1 MKFLKYA
8 LFTILGLIGL
18 ALVVAA
24 FVPKTFHA
32 EGSAVINKPNAE
44 VFNYV
49 KHIKNQENFGVWFEQ
64 DPNII
69 KTSEGTDGTE
79 GFKYSWKSEEV
90 GNGSQVI
97 TKITENSRVDIDL
110 FLMDNTKPAKSFF
123 TTEEV
128 SENQTK
134 VRWVVDGEMP
144 YPFNLMGLVYNMNKD
159 FEQGTANLKAVL
171 EKQ

>member
-1 MKFLKYA
+1 MKFLKYT
-8 LFTILGLIGL
+8 LLTLLGLVAL
-18 ALVVAA
+18 ALIAA
-24 FVPKTFHA
+24 AILPKTFHA

-49 KHIKNQENFGVWFEQ
+49 KHIKNQENFGVWFEL

-69 KTSEGTDGTE
+69 ATSEGTDGTE

-97 TKITENSRVDIDL
+97 TKINENSRVDIDL
-110 FLMDNTKPAKSFF
+110 FLMDSTEPAKSYF
-123 TTEEV
+123 TTEAV
-128 SENQTK
+128 SDTQTK

-144 YPFNLMGLVYNMNKD
+144 YPFNLMSLFYDMNKD
-159 FEQGTANLKAVL
+159 FEKGTANLKTVL